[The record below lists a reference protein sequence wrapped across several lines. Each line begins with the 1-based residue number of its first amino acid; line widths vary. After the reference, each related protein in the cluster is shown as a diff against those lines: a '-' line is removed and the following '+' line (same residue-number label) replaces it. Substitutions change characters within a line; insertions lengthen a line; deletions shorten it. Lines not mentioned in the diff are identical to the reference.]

1 MGKLFG
7 TDGIRGIAGQTLTAE
22 LAFHVGQAVAAVLT
36 EEKGS
41 RPLITIGKD
50 TRISSDMLEAAL
62 MAGICSVGGDVMP
75 LGTIPTPA
83 VAFLTVQQQADA
95 GIVISASH
103 NPYAYN
109 GIKVFNAQGY
119 KLSDEMEE
127 RVEDL
132 ILKHAELP
140 AAVDGAVGRRHHGM
154 HALHS
159 AYVQHLLGSI
169 DCDLTDLR
177 VLVDCANGAASATAP
192 DLFRA
197 LPLQADFIHTEPDG
211 VNINN
216 GCGSTHLESL
226 ARGVVSGGY
235 DLGIAFDGDADR
247 CLMVDELG
255 HEIDGDKI
263 MAVCGAYMKR
273 NGRLTGNTIVAT
285 VMSNLGLHEFCR
297 KNGIDLVCTNVGDR
311 NVLEKMVECGYKLG
325 GEQSGHMIFTDY
337 ATTGDGQLSALQFLQ
352 ILALSGKSA
361 SVLTADCPQ
370 YPQVLLNVVVSHD
383 RGVKEAIM
391 ASDALKTAVAD
402 EEKFLRGEGRI
413 LVRPSGTE
421 ALIRVMVEAK
431 TESVAQLVAER
442 LVKVIRSV

>member
-1 MGKLFG
+1 
-7 TDGIRGIAGQTLTAE
+7 
-22 LAFHVGQAVAAVLT
+22 
-36 EEKGS
+36 
-41 RPLITIGKD
+41 
-50 TRISSDMLEAAL
+50 
-62 MAGICSVGGDVMP
+62 
-75 LGTIPTPA
+75 
-83 VAFLTVQQQADA
+83 
-95 GIVISASH
+95 
-103 NPYAYN
+103 
-109 GIKVFNAQGY
+109 
-119 KLSDEMEE
+119 
-127 RVEDL
+127 
-132 ILKHAELP
+132 
-140 AAVDGAVGRRHHGM
+140 
-154 HALHS
+154 
-159 AYVQHLLGSI
+159 
-169 DCDLTDLR
+169 
-177 VLVDCANGAASATAP
+177 
-192 DLFRA
+192 
-197 LPLQADFIHTEPDG
+197 
-211 VNINN
+211 
-216 GCGSTHLESL
+216 
-226 ARGVVSGGY
+226 
-235 DLGIAFDGDADR
+235 
-247 CLMVDELG
+247 
-255 HEIDGDKI
+255 
-263 MAVCGAYMKR
+263 MKR

-361 SVLTADCPQ
+361 SVLTADCLQ